1 MSKKCPETKARRIQG
16 LFIYLFIYL
25 ASPQGQGHHNSV
37 SQLLCARII
46 PNPPC
51 QLSKLRTLEVKGE
64 WSDHYTNEAPQH
76 HPSPTHFLLN
86 LRNFKALNFS
96 FQIQGH
102 FRTFKS
108 CTNLDYHFLY
118 S

>member
-25 ASPQGQGHHNSV
+25 VSPQGQGHHNSV

-51 QLSKLRTLEVKGE
+51 QLSKLGTFEVKGE
-64 WSDHYTNEAPQH
+64 WSDHYTNETHNTTEAPRT
-76 HPSPTHFLLN
+76 SY
-86 LRNFKALNFS
+86 ALS
-96 FQIQGH
+96 
-102 FRTFKS
+102 RP
-108 CTNLDYHFLY
+108 
-118 S
+118 